1 MEKAS
6 VVDLKNK
13 ILESLA
19 ERQTAVETQVLTI
32 PRVESRLAVGYSQK
46 SDGDYQLELR
56 VQSGKGAA
64 YRRALTFKELA
75 KQEANIE
82 VIPRIEIPPKKDISE
97 MSKTQAPLAQNVRPL
112 HIGLSIGH
120 ANGGAGTLGAFVSDA
135 KDRECIL
142 SNNHVLALMNKAEN
156 GDPIY
161 QPGNP
166 DQWPLLAEDQIA
178 KLSNFSIIV
187 TDQTNLV
194 DSAVAV
200 LKKDTEHNSNRIPTG
215 FGFPMEGRIIRE
227 VDDPDSV
234 LELLKKDTPV
244 CKIGRT
250 TGFTEGIIG
259 AVALDNVP
267 VKTPIGN
274 VVFDNVIQVNWESNS
289 KPFSKP
295 GDSGSLVFTKD
306 GPLAV
311 GLHFAGGER
320 RIESREIGVSYSC
333 NIYAVFKILKAS
345 LLD

>member
-6 VVDLKNK
+6 VLDLKNK

-244 CKIGRT
+244 CKI
-250 TGFTEGIIG
+250 
-259 AVALDNVP
+259 A
-267 VKTPIGN
+267 IGN